1 MDLKTAIEQRN
12 NYLKC
17 IDVLN
22 KKTLYAQEILSK
34 VPEIPTN
41 EQEHRLKSKILWDLN
56 DLNMKRARA
65 EARATLLNSR
75 IEFIQINTK
84 PDE

>member
-17 IDVLN
+17 IEVINQKASYAQDVL
-22 KKTLYAQEILSK
+22 SK
-34 VPEIPTN
+34 QPEVPTN
-41 EQEHRLKSKILWDLN
+41 DYQYRLRKQILTDL
-56 DLNMKRARA
+56 DSLSSQKVRA
-65 EARATLLNSR
+65 EAKATLVNSR
-75 IEFIQINTK
+75 IEFIQINRK